1 MIRYT
6 GIINQVKGEI
16 SLKRKLIIS
25 ALVSVIMIASMSIG
39 VFAASSEYI
48 QALLNKNVKVSLN
61 SEVWQAKDQSGNNI
75 YPLTYEGTT
84 YIPIRSAA
92 EALNVGIGYDAT
104 TNTVL
109 LGDQFDE
116 ILYFPAHEYPETAAH
131 IAAALQAGETAVC
144 TIDRDGADAN
154 RSASLSGIPTKDLY
168 DRDEWPMAMC
178 EEGGKGA
185 SVAYV
190 ELSDNRGSG
199 SWVGNALGA
208 YPDGTKVK
216 FILTYTELNA
226 DDQPYEVP
234 GTSTTETAEYNGEY
248 DPKGE
253 DRNCG
258 DFKTQAEAQAFF
270 EAAGGPESDP
280 HRLDADGNGAA
291 CESL

>member
-1 MIRYT
+1 
-6 GIINQVKGEI
+6 
-16 SLKRKLIIS
+16 LKRKLIIS
-25 ALVSVIMIASMSIG
+25 ALISVIVLTSMSLG

-48 QALLNKNVKVSLN
+48 QVLLNKDVKIDLN
-61 SEVWQAKDQSGNNI
+61 GEPWQAKDQSGNDI

-92 EALNVGIGYDAT
+92 EALNVGIGYDAP

-109 LGDQFDE
+109 LGDQYDE
-116 ILYFPAHEYPETAAH
+116 ILYFPANEYPETAAH
-131 IAAALQAGETAVC
+131 IGAAILVGESSIC

-154 RSASLSGIPTKDLY
+154 RSASLSGIPTKDGY

-178 EEGGKGA
+178 DEGGKGA

-199 SWVGNALGA
+199 SWVGNALA
-208 YPDGTKVK
+208 DYPNGTRVK
-216 FILTYTELNA
+216 FIMVYAELNT
-226 DDQPYEVP
+226 DDQPYEIP
-234 GTSTTETAEYNGEY
+234 GTKDTETAEYDGEY
-248 DPKGE
+248 DPNGE

-280 HRLDADGNGAA
+280 HRLDADGNGFA